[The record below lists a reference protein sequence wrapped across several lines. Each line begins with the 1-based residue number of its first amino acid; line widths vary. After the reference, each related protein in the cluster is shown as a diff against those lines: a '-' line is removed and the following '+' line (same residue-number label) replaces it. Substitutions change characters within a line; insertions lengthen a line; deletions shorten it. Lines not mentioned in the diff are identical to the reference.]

1 MRDKIADIAKIS
13 YVQKFQILEKLYLK
27 NYKKL
32 MRDKIPEIGKMSP
45 EELQGADLCSKI
57 ANVAEIE
64 REKLQEADLD
74 FLIEYKLPKLPMG
87 LLGAFFC
94 VLERHKATKRV

>member
-1 MRDKIADIAKIS
+1 MAEKIADIAKIS
-13 YVQKFQILEKLYLK
+13 YVQKLQILQKLYLK

-57 ANVAEIE
+57 INVRKIEHRKNCELLKIANVAKINNMQNAQMHDLQQDFE
-64 REKLQEADLD
+64 R
-74 FLIEYKLPKLPMG
+74 
-87 LLGAFFC
+87 
-94 VLERHKATKRV
+94 

>member
-1 MRDKIADIAKIS
+1 
-13 YVQKFQILEKLYLK
+13 LYLK

-57 ANVAEIE
+57 ADIAKIE
-64 REKLQEADLD
+64 HRKNCQCG
-74 FLIEYKLPKLPMG
+74 KN
-87 LLGAFFC
+87 
-94 VLERHKATKRV
+94 